1 MRPPELFSRSNIFV
15 VKNMSWHPP
24 LVESVIQCLEIIFD
38 ENRYADKVIE
48 KVFKQN
54 RKLGSRDRKLIA
66 ESVYDIVRFI
76 RRYSFIAGSDNWTD
90 LFIVSLLSRGQT
102 VPKFILDTNDVIDR
116 FQKKKNFI
124 NKIAVTESY
133 PDWIVEIFEDEFA
146 EEAAPLL
153 KSLNE
158 KAEVF
163 LRVNTLKSNVDEVIT
178 LLKNEEII
186 AEKVKDAPSA
196 LRLVERKNVFTTEI
210 FKKGYFEVQDAAS
223 QFIAVLLDAKP
234 GERVVDA
241 CAGAGGKTLHIAS
254 LMKNK
259 GKVISMDIHQRKLDE
274 LRQRC
279 RRNGVDIVESKLI
292 ESNKTIKRLENS
304 FDAVLLDV
312 PCSGL
317 GVLRRNPDTKWK
329 LSRTE
334 IDRLVL
340 LQQQILAD
348 YAGMAKNNGRMV
360 YSTCSVLKRENEE
373 QVQKFLNSEPG
384 KKWTLQKEIRL
395 WPHRE
400 GFDGFYAALLTKQN

>member
-1 MRPPELFSRSNIFV
+1 
-15 VKNMSWHPP
+15 MSWHPP

-66 ESVYDIVRFI
+66 ESVYDIVRYI
-76 RRYSFIAGSDNWTD
+76 RRYSFIAGTEDWTD

-102 VPKFILDTNDVIDR
+102 VPSFIVDPNDVMDR
-116 FQKKKNFI
+116 FKKKKNFI

-133 PDWIVEIFEDEFA
+133 PDWLVEVFEKEFGDEA
-146 EEAAPLL
+146 PPLL
-153 KSLNE
+153 KALNE
-158 KAEVF
+158 KADVY
-163 LRVNTLKSNVDEVIT
+163 LRVNTLKTTVDEVIA

-186 AEKVKDAPSA
+186 AEKVPDVPSA
-196 LRLVERKNVFTTEI
+196 LRLVERKNVFTTDI

-223 QFIAVLLDAKP
+223 QFIAELLNAKP
-234 GERVVDA
+234 GERIVDA

-259 GKVISMDIHQRKLDE
+259 GKIISMDIHQWKLDE

-304 FDAVLLDV
+304 FDGVLLDV
-312 PCSGL
+312 PCSGV

-329 LSRTE
+329 LSAVE
-334 IDRLVL
+334 IDRLIL
-340 LQQQILAD
+340 LQSQIISD
-348 YAGMAKNNGRMV
+348 YAGMAKSKGRMV

-373 QVQKFLNSEPG
+373 QVAKFLNSESG
-384 KKWTLQKEIRL
+384 KNWKLQKEIRL
-395 WPHRE
+395 WPHRQ
-400 GFDGFYAALLTKQN
+400 GFDGFYAALLTRSN